1 MSSALS
7 PLQPSQETAQET
19 RRTSFSL
26 PLDPLLLLAVVGL
39 GICSAVTIKAATAE
53 RIVGDPHYFVDRQI
67 VYLVVGMVLMVGVS
81 RLNYDWLRQLKYW
94 IYGGLV
100 LILLAALALG
110 RESLGSTRAISL
122 PLFSFQSSEIGKVLL
137 IVFLAAFVVDRTR
150 ALRSRDTTL
159 RVIALTLVPTLI
171 VIAEPDLGS
180 SLVYISI
187 ALMTLF
193 IAGAPWRHFA
203 ALALLAVLALTLV
216 LVVAPSLGVRVLSE
230 YQTQRLTGFFNSSHL
245 PASEAN
251 THRYQQEQAKLATL
265 RYQQEQSKL
274 AIGAGR
280 QTGLHDARAVAAGY
294 VPYDESDFIFASVGE
309 QHGFVGAALVLSLFA
324 LLIWRALRILT
335 MSKDLFGSLI
345 AAGIVAML
353 MCQVFVNVGV
363 AIGIMP
369 DTGITLPLMSYGG
382 SSVISTMLA
391 IGLLQSIYVRARAS
405 NASKSRAL
413 SW

>member
-1 MSSALS
+1 M
-7 PLQPSQETAQET
+7 
-19 RRTSFSL
+19 SFSL
-26 PLDPLLLLAVVGL
+26 PLDPLLMLAVIGL
-39 GICSAVTIKAATAE
+39 GICSVITIRAATVDSV
-53 RIVGDPHYFVDRQI
+53 VGSHYFTERQI
-67 VYLVVGMVLMVGVS
+67 IYLVVGMVLLIGVS
-81 RLNYDWLRQLKYW
+81 LLNYDWLRQFKYW
-94 IYGGLV
+94 IYGGLI
-100 LILLAALALG
+100 LILLAALAAG
-110 RESLGSTRAISL
+110 KEALGSTRAISL

-137 IVFLAAFVVDRTR
+137 IVFLAAFVIDRSRGSR
-150 ALRSRDTTL
+150 ARDTTL
-159 RVIALTLVPTLI
+159 RVMALTLVPTLI

-180 SLVYISI
+180 SLVYVSI
-187 ALMTLF
+187 ALAVLF
-193 IAGAPWRHFA
+193 IAGMPWKHFVA
-203 ALALLAVLALTLV
+203 LAVLALAALALV
-216 LVVAPSLGVRVLSE
+216 LVVAPDLGVHVLSK
-230 YQTQRLTGFFNSSHL
+230 YQTERLTGFFNSSHL
-245 PASEAN
+245 RASEAS
-251 THRYQQEQAKLATL
+251 TL

-345 AAGIVAML
+345 AAGVVAML

-382 SSVISTMLA
+382 SSVLSTMLA
-391 IGLLQSIYVRARAS
+391 IGLLQSIYVRSRAS

-413 SW
+413 AW

>member
-26 PLDPLLLLAVVGL
+26 PLDPLLLLAVIGL
-39 GICSAVTIKAATAE
+39 AICSAITIKTATAE
-53 RIVGDPHYFVDRQI
+53 KIAGDPHYFVDRQI

-122 PLFSFQSSEIGKVLL
+122 PLFSFQSSEIGKILL
-137 IVFLAAFVVDRTR
+137 IVFLAAFIVDRSR

-216 LVVAPSLGVRVLSE
+216 LVVAPSMGVHVLSE
-230 YQTQRLTGFFNSSHL
+230 YQTERLTGFFNSSHL
-245 PASEAN
+245 PASEA
-251 THRYQQEQAKLATL
+251 HKL

-294 VPYDESDFIFASVGE
+294 VPFDESDFVFASVGE